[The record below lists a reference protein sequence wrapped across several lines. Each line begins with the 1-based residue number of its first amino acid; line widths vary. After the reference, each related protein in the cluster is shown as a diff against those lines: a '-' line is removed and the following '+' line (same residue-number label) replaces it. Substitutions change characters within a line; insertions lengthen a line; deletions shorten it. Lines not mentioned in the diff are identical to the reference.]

1 MSIVCDLLQV
11 YVLIL
16 VIRAVLSWF
25 PIRPDSGLIP
35 VLRALDTIIN
45 PVLMPLRRIIPPAGM
60 FDLSYIALFIIII
73 LIESVLC
80 GSRVL

>member
-1 MSIVCDLLQV
+1 MSIICDLLSL

-45 PVLMPLRRIIPPAGM
+45 PILMPLRRIIPPAGM

-73 LIESVLC
+73 LIQSVLC
-80 GSRVL
+80 GGRIL

>member
-1 MSIVCDLLQV
+1 MSIVCDLLQL

-80 GSRVL
+80 GGRLL

>member
-1 MSIVCDLLQV
+1 MSIVCDLLQL

-73 LIESVLC
+73 LIQSVLC
-80 GSRVL
+80 GGRIL